1 MASLEDLKNENVDLV
16 SPQPPSLLLPHDA
29 ISSNNVLI
37 LHCVFVCVRLQESI
51 PIQEVFAVLKSSPHG
66 LTSND
71 GASRLQIFG
80 PNKLEEKKVRCLIDN
95 PAVDLPQLIRDD
107 PSSTLELMKKK

>member
-1 MASLEDLKNENVDLV
+1 
-16 SPQPPSLLLPHDA
+16 
-29 ISSNNVLI
+29 
-37 LHCVFVCVRLQESI
+37 LQESI

-80 PNKLEEKKVRCLIDN
+80 PNKLEEKKVRSG
-95 PAVDLPQLIRDD
+95 PV
-107 PSSTLELMKKK
+107 PSRPVHSSI

>member
-16 SPQPPSLLLPHDA
+16 SPQLLLPHA
-29 ISSNNVLI
+29 ISSN
-37 LHCVFVCVRLQESI
+37 VCQSCRVCLQESI